1 MGSSSSKE
9 KAEKAAK
16 TTKKRPAGRY
26 SFAQPGRKSIA
37 EETSERMLSG
47 YLLTQSKAKKWER
60 RWCVIQPSE
69 AVLLIYTIRGT
80 LRGTSG
86 GALIG
91 AVNLHNA
98 HLYLPEVA
106 AFESMFC
113 IRPQPLGS
121 VILNMLAWPHKEPE
135 SYTFRSE
142 SKGEWAEWTS
152 SLKHFAQ
159 VGPQKNVRDT
169 NLALEGWL
177 QRKNTGRKMG
187 SKWARRW
194 FVLDPTE
201 CALFRF
207 DSNADDAPI
216 TGAFNLLRAEIKYN
230 HVESITDLQ
239 LVPTEPIS
247 RCGVRWQPHQLQ
259 LRAQSARE
267 AREWVRA
274 LSRVTGTK
282 CPITARDN
290 FKRAIF
296 AVKAMAAV
304 QKFGAEGASAKKRA
318 STFAAIALAAAA
330 GADAAT
336 ATTVATATLTATAA
350 APAAVAPAPAR
361 LGAAVASAP
370 VPPAA
375 AAAAMA
381 SPASLAVGTAV
392 RRTPTVKQPAAA
404 GGSQQRKSSSKRP
417 VHKGVVSIAAL
428 SAAASP
434 SAAARAPAAP
444 QVARPVL
451 VTPAPAATQGSTAA
465 TPDSAARTSRSLFN
479 DASGRRLVA

>member
-16 TTKKRPAGRY
+16 ITKKRPAGRY

-98 HLYLPEVA
+98 HLYLPEIA
-106 AFESMFC
+106 AFENMFS

-142 SKGEWAEWTS
+142 SKGEWAEWTA

-177 QRKNTGRKMG
+177 QRKNTGRKVG

-207 DSNADDAPI
+207 DSNGDDAPI

-239 LVPTEPIS
+239 VMPTEPIS

-304 QKFGAEGASAKKRA
+304 QKFGTEGAKKRP
-318 STFAAIALAAAA
+318 TFAAAALAAAA

-336 ATTVATATLTATAA
+336 ATTVAAATATATA
-350 APAAVAPAPAR
+350 TAVVAAPAPAR

-370 VPPAA
+370 VPAA
-375 AAAAMA
+375 APAAAAMA
-381 SPASLAVGTAV
+381 SPASLAVGPAV